1 MSVPLSARIRSTA
14 AGFAAAA
21 AFASALAAAPDGHA
35 APAHAGRPAVTTL
48 KFVRNSGD
56 PLNSR
61 LTVLRDNHPC
71 GVLPRRVRP
80 RRPPP
85 PGAGRVRHGPGLAA
99 RRHLHRRRPPHPLR
113 RCRHQGLC
121 HPAERQDLRRRPDQA
136 HGPVHPQRDDPF
148 RRAGAHGEP
157 ALGRAVRLR
166 VPGLHQARPR
176 RHQAAVHR
184 PRRRPGP
191 RRLTVV

>member
-61 LTVLRDNHPC
+61 LTVLRDNHPVVSYRA
-71 GVLPRRVRP
+71 GSGL
-80 RRPPP
+80 
-85 PGAGRVRHGPGLAA
+85 GAR
-99 RRHLHRRRPPHPLR
+99 
-113 RCRHQGLC
+113 
-121 HPAERQDLRRRPDQA
+121 
-136 HGPVHPQRDDPF
+136 HPQGRDECATARGWLPAGTYTVGARHTRYDGAVIKGYAIPLSDKTCADGRT
-148 RRAGAHGEP
+148 RRTALFIHSEMTRSGGQGRTESRRWDGPSDYASQGCIKLAPGDIKRLFTVLADGP
-157 ALGRAVRLR
+157 A
-166 VPGLHQARPR
+166 
-176 RHQAAVHR
+176 
-184 PRRRPGP
+184 P